1 MDLWIDT
8 QRPDSLDKI
17 KGQDKNVK
25 LFKHFLKTKQVPNL
39 LLYGS
44 KGTCKTSTILSFCK
58 DLYGDDFKS
67 HTIELNASHE
77 RGINDVRNKI
87 KMLSKQCVKHEF
99 KFIILDEADS
109 MTKDAMFALRM
120 IMEDYANITRFCL
133 ICNYPYKIIK
143 PILSRCISIYFPPLS
158 KDVLVECG
166 KNLINTIPNNE
177 NMVVDQHIDL
187 SGDLRKYLLELQCYG
202 NLKTSNDNDAYHNLW
217 NKMIDT
223 DIHDIIDIIE
233 KENYNIQNLIEY
245 WLNLI
250 IQENYLEV
258 IPYVSQT
265 HHRIING
272 CDPTLQLYHMI
283 SKIKKIITKKISH

>member
-8 QRPDSLDKI
+8 HRPDSLDKI
-17 KGQDKNVK
+17 KGQDRNVE

-58 DLYGDDFKS
+58 DLYGDDYKS

-87 KMLSKQCVKHEF
+87 KMLSKQKVKHGF

-143 PILSRCISIYFPPLS
+143 PILSRCVSIYFPQIPKNIML
-158 KDVLVECG
+158 ECG
-166 KNLINTIPNNE
+166 ESIME
-177 NMVVDQHIDL
+177 NIQNKKIV
-187 SGDLRKYLLELQCYG
+187 SSDLRKYLLELQCYG
-202 NLKTSNDNDAYHNLW
+202 DNVVDNDEKYYKYYWDNLC
-217 NKMIDT
+217 KLDIT
-223 DIHDIIDIIE
+223 DIIYDIE
-233 KENYNIQNLIEY
+233 KNSFNMLEWINFWLDLVIEENKDLCCIEY
-245 WLNLI
+245 LSLG
-250 IQENYLEV
+250 
-258 IPYVSQT
+258 
-265 HHRIING
+265 HHRIVNG
-272 CDPTLQLYHMI
+272 CDPVIQSYNMI
-283 SKIKKIITKKISH
+283 YKIQKIRMKKNI